1 MPIIAITREMGSL
14 GKDVARGLG
23 DALGLPV
30 IYHEVIDHL
39 ADRMRVRKSHVIR
52 LLDGSAGLLER
63 LTADKTSLSIYTAD
77 EIYGIAASCSDKGGA
92 IIRGWGATHLL
103 REIAHVVC
111 VRVCAPFELRKT
123 RMMARLASDDEARV
137 AEEIRINDE
146 AHSAIMRRHF
156 GVQWTEPEQYDLV
169 LNTKRVSVDGCV
181 DEVLTLTRS
190 PQFEETERS
199 RAKLADLAL
208 AARVRAAL
216 RRAPE
221 TREARVQ
228 VSSASGR
235 ITLSGASST
244 DEMLAFVE
252 VASAVPGVRELAY
265 RTNPG
270 EEVRPRFH

>member
-1 MPIIAITREMGSL
+1 MAVIAITREMGSL
-14 GKDVARGLG
+14 GKDVARALG
-23 DALGLPV
+23 EELGLPV

-39 ADRMRVRKSHVIR
+39 ADRLRVRKSHVIR

-77 EIYGIAASCSDKGGA
+77 EIYGIAAKGGA
-92 IIRGWGATHLL
+92 IIRGWGATQLL
-103 REIAHVVC
+103 RDVPHVVC
-111 VRVCAPFELRKT
+111 VRVCAPFELRKQ
-123 RMMARLASDDEARV
+123 RMMQRLSSDDEARV

-156 GVQWTEPEQYDLV
+156 GVQWTEPEHYDLV
-169 LNTKRVSVDGCV
+169 VNTKRVSVHECV

-190 PQFEETERS
+190 PQFEETDRS
-199 RAKLADLAL
+199 REKLGDLAL
-208 AARVRAAL
+208 AAHVRAAL

-228 VSSASGR
+228 VSSQAGR
-235 ITLSGASST
+235 ITLSGASNT

-252 VASAVPGVRELAY
+252 VASAVPGVRDVAY
-265 RTNPG
+265 RTHPG
-270 EEVRPRFH
+270 EELRPRFH

>member
-1 MPIIAITREMGSL
+1 VPIIAITREMGSL

-23 DALGLPV
+23 EALGLPV

-39 ADRMRVRKSHVIR
+39 ADRLRVRKSHVIR

-63 LTADKTSLSIYTAD
+63 LTADKTSLALYTAD
-77 EIYGIAASCSDKGGA
+77 EVYGLAASCTDKGGA

-103 REIAHVVC
+103 RDIAHVVC

-123 RMMARLASDDEARV
+123 RMMERLASDDGERV
-137 AEEIRINDE
+137 AEEIRANDE

-156 GVQWTEPEQYDLV
+156 GVQWTEPEHYDVV

-181 DEVLTLTRS
+181 SEVLTLARS

-199 RAKLADLAL
+199 RARLADLAL

-228 VSSASGR
+228 VSSAGGR

-252 VASAVPGVRELAY
+252 VASAVPGVRDVAY
-265 RTNPG
+265 RTHPG
-270 EEVRPRFH
+270 EELRPRFH

>member
-1 MPIIAITREMGSL
+1 MPVIAITREMGSL

-23 DALGLPV
+23 EELGLPV

-63 LTADKTSLSIYTAD
+63 MTADTTSLSIFTAD
-77 EIYGIAASCSDKGGA
+77 EILGLASKGGA

-103 REIAHVVC
+103 REVPHALC
-111 VRVCAPFELRKT
+111 VRVCAPFELRKQ
-123 RMMARLASDDEARV
+123 RMMERLNSDDGELV

-146 AHSAIMRRHF
+146 AHTAIMRRNF
-156 GVQWTEPEQYDLV
+156 SVQWTDPEHYDVV
-169 LNTKRVSVDGCV
+169 LNTKRIGVDECVS
-181 DEVLTLTRS
+181 EVLTLVRG
-190 PQFEETERS
+190 PQFVETDAS
-199 RAKLADLAL
+199 RARLADLML

-221 TREARVQ
+221 TREAQVH
-228 VSSASGR
+228 VSSDTGR

-252 VASAVPGVRELAY
+252 VASAVPGVKDVAY
-265 RTNPG
+265 RTRPG